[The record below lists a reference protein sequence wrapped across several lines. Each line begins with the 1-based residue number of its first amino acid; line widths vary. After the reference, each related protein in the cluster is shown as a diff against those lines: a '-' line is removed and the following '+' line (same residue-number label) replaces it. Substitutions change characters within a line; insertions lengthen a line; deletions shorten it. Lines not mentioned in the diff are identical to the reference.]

1 MECGKNVVAVPSHVN
16 PSRPVRSLILTE
28 RCNKASQRIK
38 EKEPQDYERTLDL
51 GDRAPTAEFKWS
63 DSDQSEKKQSQM
75 EANSAGSG
83 SSKHSGMWKHWTGRS
98 CKNKVGNI
106 GRIEDGDFTKG
117 VKGSEN
123 GKNWLTNSRIRLV
136 KKKPNKVGEH
146 SENCGRIKDFE
157 KRNEKLSIKDCTEE
171 ETGGR

>member
-83 SSKHSGMWKHWTGRS
+83 SSKHSGMWKHWTGRWQTFWRLKRVTKQFLLVGRKSRS

-123 GKNWLTNSRIRLV
+123 GKNWLTNSRIRL
-136 KKKPNKVGEH
+136 
-146 SENCGRIKDFE
+146 
-157 KRNEKLSIKDCTEE
+157 
-171 ETGGR
+171 